1 MVRSGID
8 RRRGVFILTDTH
20 IPQTSS
26 MTRTVLLVEDD
37 RDIAALVKL
46 HLQDIHCRA
55 EIAGCGQ
62 EALTRYA
69 HGCYD
74 LVILDLMLPGL
85 DGLSVCRILRRELDV
100 PIIILTAAHVTS
112 EDTVRGLE
120 LGANDYVIKPFN
132 QQVMVAR
139 IRSALRWSVK
149 APNGILY
156 EDDILSINVHKR
168 EVVKNGELLKLT
180 KKEFA
185 LLVALVT
192 ESPAIVN
199 HEELFAKVWDET
211 YAFDVNYVRIFVG
224 HLRKKL
230 ESDPA
235 NPEYIHNERGVG
247 YRFEH
252 ISEPD
257 AASA

>member
-1 MVRSGID
+1 MVNKE
-8 RRRGVFILTDTH
+8 
-20 IPQTSS
+20 
-26 MTRTVLLVEDD
+26 TVLVIDDSREMLLVM
-37 RDIAALVKL
+37 K
-46 HLQDIHCRA
+46 HLLMNNGYKPLLA
-55 EIAGCGQ
+55 ENGLIGMQMVA
-62 EALTRYA
+62 E
-69 HGCYD
+69 HNPD
-74 LVILDLMLPGL
+74 LIVLDLNMPVV
-85 DGLSVCRILRRELDV
+85 DGWEVCEQIREKSAV

>member
-1 MVRSGID
+1 MVNKEKVLVID
-8 RRRGVFILTDTH
+8 DSRE
-20 IPQTSS
+20 
-26 MTRTVLLVEDD
+26 MLLVM
-37 RDIAALVKL
+37 K
-46 HLQDIHCRA
+46 HLLLNHGYTPLLA
-55 EIAGCGQ
+55 ENGLAGLQ
-62 EALTRYA
+62 MVEE
-69 HGCYD
+69 HNPD
-74 LVILDLMLPGL
+74 LIILDLNMPVV
-85 DGLSVCRILRRELDV
+85 DGWEVCEQIREKSNV

-139 IRSALRWSVK
+139 IRSALRWSAK
-149 APNGILY
+149 APNGMLY
-156 EDDILSINVHKR
+156 EDDSLSIDVRRR
-168 EVVKNGELLKLT
+168 EVVKNGEVLKLT

-192 ESPAIVN
+192 ESPSVVD
-199 HEELFAKVWDET
+199 HEELFGKVWDDS

-230 ESDPA
+230 EEDPA
-235 NPEYIHNERGVG
+235 NPCYIHNERGVG

-252 ISEPD
+252 LGSEAGALATP
-257 AASA
+257 AE